1 MTPGGRMLRCVAC
14 DEDESN
20 PNRFNRMSGGGSR
33 IGMIVGGGGE
43 GGQQAAG
50 EGGPAGYLAP

>member
-20 PNRFNRMSGGGSR
+20 PNRFNRMSGGVSR
-33 IGMIVGGGGE
+33 IGMIVGVGE
-43 GGQQAAG
+43 
-50 EGGPAGYLAP
+50 